1 MPLFHNEY
9 FQIGSKHFFNPELYL
24 FGFRYVKDMLKENG
38 DFKNWDDIKINSS
51 NKINFLT
58 FKLIM
63 VFNQSIF
70 FFFFFKIQNR
80 CLHAVPEDES

>member
-1 MPLFHNEY
+1 
-9 FQIGSKHFFNPELYL
+9 
-24 FGFRYVKDMLKENG
+24 MLKENG

-70 FFFFFKIQNR
+70 FFKIQNR